1 MSEFLDWSDELAM
14 QIIADV
20 HGNNFMTARK
30 IIAGRLRVVQQT
42 ETQAVFAR
50 MRLMAADARS
60 GPGLAT
66 HGPNDDVQY
75 DADVER
81 REGWTI

>member
-1 MSEFLDWSDELAM
+1 MAEFLDWSDELAL

-30 IIAGRLRVVQQT
+30 IIAGRLRVIQQT

-50 MRLMAADARS
+50 MRLMAARTADE
-60 GPGLAT
+60 
-66 HGPNDDVQY
+66 QY
-75 DADVER
+75 DADMER
-81 REGWTI
+81 KRNA

>member
-1 MSEFLDWSDELAM
+1 MNGEFLDWSDDLAL

-30 IIAGRLRVVQQT
+30 IIAARLRVIQQT
-42 ETQAVFAR
+42 ETEAVFAR
-50 MRLMAADARS
+50 MRLMAARTTDE
-60 GPGLAT
+60 
-66 HGPNDDVQY
+66 QF

-81 REGWTI
+81 REGWTVKP